1 MDPRPVDPTE
11 PELLDTARAGGAA
24 VRGGA
29 LRVAGY
35 GLGVVLSV
43 ASAALLFRHLGV
55 VRTGQYVTVIS
66 LVGITQALT
75 EVGISALGMRE
86 LSVRDAAGRAQL
98 MRELLGLRLVLTTA
112 GVLAA
117 AAFALVAGYDRAL
130 VAGTLLA
137 GAGLVIQN
145 LQGTLAISL
154 MTELR
159 LGWVTLL
166 ELARQ
171 VIAVALVVALVAAGA
186 ALVPFLAIPVAAAV
200 VTLASTALLVRGD
213 VPLRPTLRVGE
224 WIGLVRDALPFVVA
238 TAVYSLYFRIAVI
251 LVSLIV
257 SEEIVGYF
265 GAAFRIVEV
274 LILVPGLAVSAVF
287 PIFARA
293 ARDDLDRLA
302 YAVERTFQTVTVFGV
317 WVGLCVAIVAPFAI
331 EVVAGADFDPA
342 VPMLRIQAIALGAAW
357 ISQAF
362 GYALLGL
369 RRHRTMMLASTANLV
384 LASVLCGV
392 LAELE
397 GGEGAAVAVAIG
409 EVSVAVSYGIAYV
422 RAMPG
427 HRLALGVLP
436 RVAAA
441 SVGAALVAVLIAAHP
456 LVVATVAS
464 VVYFGVLLALRAIP
478 LELLDELR
486 RPLARRH
493 A

>member
-11 PELLDTARAGGAA
+11 PDLLDTTRAGGAA

-66 LVGITQALT
+66 LVAITQALT
-75 EVGISALGMRE
+75 EVGISALGVRE
-86 LSVRDAAGRAQL
+86 LSVRDAAGRARL
-98 MRELLGLRLVLTTA
+98 MRELLGLRLVLTTL
-112 GVLAA
+112 GVLLA
-117 AAFALVAGYDRAL
+117 AAFALVAGYERAL
-130 VAGTLLA
+130 VVGTLLA
-137 GAGLVIQN
+137 GAGLVAQN
-145 LQGTLAISL
+145 LQGTLALTL
-154 MTELR
+154 MSELR
-159 LGWVTLL
+159 LGWVTVL

-171 VIAVALVVALVAAGA
+171 VIAVALIVALVIAGA
-186 ALVPFLAIPVAAAV
+186 ALVPFLAIPLAAGV
-200 VTLASTALLVRGD
+200 VMLAATVVLVRGD

-251 LVSLIV
+251 LVSLIAT
-257 SEEIVGYF
+257 EQIVGYF

-274 LILVPGLAVSAVF
+274 LVLVPGLAISAVF

-302 YAVERTFQTVTVFGV
+302 YAVERTFQTATVFGAWLGV
-317 WVGLCVAIVAPFAI
+317 CVALVAPFAI

-342 VPMLRIQAIALGAAW
+342 VPMLRIQAVALAAAW

-362 GYALLGL
+362 GYALLSL
-369 RRHRTMMLASTANLV
+369 RRHRMMLLGSTANLV

-392 LAELE
+392 LTASN
-397 GGEGAAVAVAIG
+397 GGEGAATAVAIG

-422 RAMPG
+422 RAMPR

-441 SVGAALVAVLIAAHP
+441 TAAATLAAVLIGAHP
-456 LVVATVAS
+456 LVQATAAS
-464 VVYFGVLLALRAIP
+464 VVYFGALLALRAIP
-478 LELLDELR
+478 QELLDELR
-486 RPLARRH
+486 RPLAGRQG
-493 A
+493 